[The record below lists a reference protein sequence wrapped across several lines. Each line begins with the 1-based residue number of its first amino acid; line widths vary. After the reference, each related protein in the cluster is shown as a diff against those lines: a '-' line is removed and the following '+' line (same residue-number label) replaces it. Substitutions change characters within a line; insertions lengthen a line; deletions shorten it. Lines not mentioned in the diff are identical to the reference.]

1 MATCDDGVIRLSNED
16 RQALDRAIEFA
27 RRKAGVTEPRTPGS
41 DGRWIMDIVRCWY
54 AERRA
59 AL

>member
-1 MATCDDGVIRLSNED
+1 MPNSAGHTIILSDED
-16 RQALDRAIEFA
+16 RLALDRAIEFA
-27 RRKAGVTEPRTPGS
+27 RRRAGCTEPRTPES